1 VAIGTFLLSVVVAW
15 VTGPQS
21 LVYSLVVQNSGVV
34 VSSAKV
40 QPLLVSTVAVVDIL
54 LILGCRFLW
63 VFLVESPDE
72 IRGAFKV
79 MGGIPGVVGV
89 METSPLDS
97 ILDLVSLSSEV
108 ENFFYFPLLL
118 FLDENGGWWR
128 LVVSGD
134 RFDTSCGFAEVDME
148 VWVDFDSGR
157 QVQLIGA

>member
-1 VAIGTFLLSVVVAW
+1 
-15 VTGPQS
+15 
-21 LVYSLVVQNSGVV
+21 
-34 VSSAKV
+34 
-40 QPLLVSTVAVVDIL
+40 
-54 LILGCRFLW
+54 
-63 VFLVESPDE
+63 
-72 IRGAFKV
+72 
-79 MGGIPGVVGV
+79 MGGIPGVVGF